1 MRHLVLLLTLL
12 FTLGAAS
19 AAWSEDLIM
28 DKDALNAMLSE
39 SDLVVLDVRTG
50 KDWTSSEFKIK
61 NAMRAPVGEYKDWS
75 ASLPKDKTL
84 VTYCA

>member
-12 FTLGAAS
+12 FTLGAVS

-28 DKDALNAMLSE
+28 DKDALNSMLSGA
-39 SDLVVLDVRTG
+39 DLVVLDVRTG
-50 KDWTSSEFKIK
+50 KDWSSSEFKIK
-61 NAMRAPVGEYKDWS
+61 NAVRAPVGEYKDWS

>member
-1 MRHLVLLLTLL
+1 MRRLVLLLTLL
-12 FTLGAAS
+12 FALGAVS
-19 AAWSEDLIM
+19 VAWSEDLIM

-75 ASLPKDKTL
+75 ASLAKDKTL

>member
-1 MRHLVLLLTLL
+1 MRQLVLLLTLL
-12 FTLGAAS
+12 FTLGMAS
-19 AAWSEDLIM
+19 SAWSDDLIM
-28 DKDALNAMLSE
+28 DKDALNAMLSQP
-39 SDLVVLDVRTG
+39 DLVVLDVRTG
-50 KDWTSSEFKIK
+50 RDWSSSEFKIK

>member
-1 MRHLVLLLTLL
+1 MRHLVLLVTLL
-12 FTLGAAS
+12 FTLGMAS

-28 DKDALNAMLSE
+28 DKDALSSMLSE
-39 SDLVVLDVRTG
+39 PDLVVLDVRTG
-50 KDWTSSEFKIK
+50 KDWSSSEFKIK

>member
-1 MRHLVLLLTLL
+1 MRQLVLLLTLL
-12 FTLGAAS
+12 FTLGLAS
-19 AAWSEDLIM
+19 SAWSDDLIM
-28 DKDALNAMLSE
+28 DKDALNAMLSQP
-39 SDLVVLDVRTG
+39 DLVVLDVRTG
-50 KDWTSSEFKIK
+50 RDWSSSEFKIK

>member
-12 FTLGAAS
+12 FTLGAAA

-28 DKDALNAMLSE
+28 DKEALNSKLAD

-50 KDWTSSEFKIK
+50 KDWSSSEFKIK
-61 NAMRAPVGEYKDWS
+61 NAMRAPVGKYKDWS
-75 ASLPKDKTL
+75 ASLPMDKTL